1 MPSREYPAAPM
12 TAVGA
17 VVLQQEQVLLVR
29 RAKPPLQGEWSLPG
43 GLVELG
49 ETLHQAVSREVLEE
63 TGLIIEP
70 VSLLATFDKIDLDLE
85 QKVQF
90 HYVLIDFLCTVV
102 SGTLQAASDA
112 SDVRWVPLRELQQPG
127 AMNLPPATV
136 DVIEKA
142 RRAWDFDVAP
152 TQR

>member
-1 MPSREYPAAPM
+1 MSSREYPSAPM

-29 RAKPPLQGEWSLPG
+29 RGKPPLEGEWSLPG

-49 ETLHQAVSREVLEE
+49 ETLRQAVSREVLEE
-63 TGLIIEP
+63 TGLIVEP

-112 SDVRWVPLRELQQPG
+112 SDVRWVPLQELQKPG
-127 AMNLPPATV
+127 AMNLPSATV
-136 DVIEKA
+136 EVIEKA
-142 RRAWDFDVAP
+142 RHAWDIYVAP
-152 TQR
+152 TRR